1 MVKNPS
7 TNAGDAADLCWIPG
21 LGRSPGGG
29 NGNPLQY
36 SWLESPKWIEEP
48 GRLQFMGAQSDMTEY
63 MNEAYIPGFGARHPG
78 QLAFTSF
85 LILDIFLNLS
95 VFLFFF
101 FPHQPFGNSIFL
113 ARLLGRLEIIY
124 VKPLQQCVEQKY
136 APAVGPGFGFFSVQL
151 QICWLGRPLSGIPE
165 FILLEGDLGESA
177 PSGSFSGPWFLS
189 KD

>member
-1 MVKNPS
+1 MSWATYKDKRSRDSALGEYNVYSMGFPGGSVVKNPS

-63 MNEAYIPGFGARHPG
+63 MNEVYIPGFGARHPG

-101 FPHQPFGNSIFL
+101 F
-113 ARLLGRLEIIY
+113 
-124 VKPLQQCVEQKY
+124 
-136 APAVGPGFGFFSVQL
+136 FSTAFWQ
-151 QICWLGRPLSGIPE
+151 
-165 FILLEGDLGESA
+165 
-177 PSGSFSGPWFLS
+177 
-189 KD
+189 